1 MGVFACRAIKRGE
14 RILSEA
20 PLVQWTLAPGD
31 KTNAGLVALVNGLS
45 PSDRSIYDSLSQNE
59 HAHGAHKSI
68 YGIWLTNALVATAG
82 LNPRVPARV
91 ATWLLLVLTVMIV
104 PLALA
109 HI

>member
-82 LNPRVPARV
+82 LKPTRARTRGHV
-91 ATWLLLVLTVMIV
+91 A
-104 PLALA
+104 AACA
-109 HI
+109 HCDDRPFGPGSH